1 MTSEEQLNLNE
12 LWARIYRLEKELEL
26 TKTKDDPV
34 YFYKVRG
41 YLADRTTTGRFLFF
55 VTGKNEQDALLN
67 ADTKASKMTASG
79 YATSV
84 IHIAST
90 TLMTPDEVIHEMNF
104 IA

>member
-1 MTSEEQLNLNE
+1 MTSE
-12 LWARIYRLEKELEL
+12 ELEL

-41 YLADRTTTGRFLFF
+41 YLADRPTSSRFFF

-67 ADTKASKMTASG
+67 ADAKASKMTASG
-79 YATSV
+79 YTSSV

-90 TLMTPDEVIHEMNF
+90 TLMTPDEVIHKMNF
-104 IA
+104 IADIQQE